1 MDKYDSAHEWPH
13 GEGPLWLHP
22 DDDLAPNRPGE
33 HLHARLASHEAHGGP
48 LAAPRALAARLAG
61 RTDQAA
67 VWRGQLAG
75 HQEVGDA
82 LESKTAGGW
91 RVLHAIPLP
100 SHTVISHLLIGPG
113 GVFTLRTEHHR
124 RAHVRVGHDSVRVGR
139 RRYEPYVRLARREAR
154 AASLALSRGCDVVV
168 EAQPVLVLAAA
179 SRITVGPEA
188 GSVQVMRER
197 EVTRLGEG
205 MAVWKPPEI
214 EAVYAVARDRRTW
227 TGL

>member
-1 MDKYDSAHEWPH
+1 MDKYGSAHEWPH
-13 GEGPLWLHP
+13 GGGPLWLHP

-33 HLHARLASHEAHGGP
+33 HLHARLASYEAHAGSPG
-48 LAAPRALAARLAG
+48 APRVWAARLTG

-75 HQEVGDA
+75 QQEVGDA
-82 LESKTAGGW
+82 LESMTGGGW

-100 SHTVISHLLIGPG
+100 SHSVISHLLIGPG

-139 RRYEPYVRLARREAR
+139 RRHEPYVRLARREAQ
-154 AASLALSRGCDVVV
+154 AASLALSRGCDVMV
-168 EAQPVLVLAAA
+168 EAQPVLVFAAV
-179 SRITVGPEA
+179 SRITVTPEA
-188 GSVQVMRER
+188 GSVRVMREG

-205 MAVWKPPEI
+205 VAVWKPPEI

-227 TGL
+227 TRL